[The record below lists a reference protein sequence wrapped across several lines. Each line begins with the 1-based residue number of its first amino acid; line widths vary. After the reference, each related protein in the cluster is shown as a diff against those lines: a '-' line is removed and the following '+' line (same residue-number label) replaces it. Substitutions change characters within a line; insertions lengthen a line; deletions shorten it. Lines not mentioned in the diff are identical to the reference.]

1 VVKYTE
7 MIKVCNTVFF
17 NLQLAINM
25 IYHSLLIKH
34 ISTVNVTDFS
44 ISKIIKK
51 YMYIFLYNIYLY
63 IFKKKYIYNIFLKHI
78 CVL

>member
-1 VVKYTE
+1 

-34 ISTVNVTDFS
+34 ILTVNVTDFS

-63 IFKKKYIYNIFLKHI
+63 IF
-78 CVL
+78 